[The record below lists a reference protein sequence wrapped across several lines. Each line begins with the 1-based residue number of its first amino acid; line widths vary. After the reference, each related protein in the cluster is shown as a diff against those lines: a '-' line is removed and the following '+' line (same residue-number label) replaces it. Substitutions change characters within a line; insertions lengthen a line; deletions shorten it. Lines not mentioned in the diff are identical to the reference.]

1 MSRLSIPVGAIL
13 RPAIFAVIFA
23 PLALILMGMSLADLQ
38 ARAAIGVP
46 LASVEGMIGMAF
58 SAILLAMISINCE
71 RNSIGMFIAA
81 AWALVIG
88 FLQTFGYLRVHF
100 LVASNLSTNDISAA
114 QTWNLYPICVA
125 AILFGGGVALALTHR
140 ARENSP
146 DSDQLVSF
154 QRHQGERIA
163 VAVASLPLGVIAV
176 VLLVR
181 CAPADSL
188 PMAASGL
195 HGVIAQNPMHTS
207 EGIAVAVMLGLITL
221 VSRWSMIGPQ
231 VVAWIYIIPAFLL
244 IPVGTSLSGAVV
256 TPGKSMGTQIL
267 MSASTISAYGMIIA
281 ASTLGIYWAR
291 RYAPNDAS
299 SSDQAA

>member
-163 VAVASLPLGVIAV
+163 VAVASLPLGIIAV

-188 PMAASGL
+188 PMA
-195 HGVIAQNPMHTS
+195 QTPMYIS
-207 EGIAVAVMLGLITL
+207 EGIAVAVMLGLIAL

-231 VVAWIYIIPAFLL
+231 VVAWMYIIPAFLL

-267 MSASTISAYGMIIA
+267 MSASTISAYGMILA

-299 SSDQAA
+299 SSDQVA

>member
-1 MSRLSIPVGAIL
+1 MSRLSLPVGAIL

-58 SAILLAMISINCE
+58 STILLAMISINCE

-81 AWALVIG
+81 AWELVIG

-114 QTWNLYPICVA
+114 QTWNLYPLCVA

-146 DSDQLVSF
+146 DSDQLMSF

-195 HGVIAQNPMHTS
+195 HGVIAQTPMHTS
-207 EGIAVAVMLGLITL
+207 EGIAVAVILGLIAL

-231 VVAWIYIIPAFLL
+231 VVAWVYIIPAFLL

-267 MSASTISAYGMIIA
+267 MSASTISAYGMILA

-299 SSDQAA
+299 SSDQVA

>member
-1 MSRLSIPVGAIL
+1 MSRLSLPVGAAL

-81 AWALVIG
+81 TWALAIG
-88 FLQTFGYLRVHF
+88 FLQTFGYLEVHV

-195 HGVIAQNPMHTS
+195 HAVIAQTPMHTS

-231 VVAWIYIIPAFLL
+231 VVAWVYIIPAFLL

-267 MSASTISAYGMIIA
+267 MSASTISAYGMILA

-299 SSDQAA
+299 NSDQVA